1 MAENHTQP
9 KTITEIIDQIER
21 MREEL
26 LIVQNALE
34 EMEPKSLPLPREAVK
49 GI

>member
-34 EMEPKSLPLPREAVK
+34 EMESKKPAPSPAKPLR
-49 GI
+49 

>member
-9 KTITEIIDQIER
+9 KMITEIIDQIER

-26 LIVQNALE
+26 LMFRTRCDGAQ
-34 EMEPKSLPLPREAVK
+34 EACPARAK
-49 GI
+49 TSR